1 MKNAQNK
8 KALKSP
14 KWQFESPIPS
24 LMRVVDGL
32 ISYYL
37 IDKYLL
43 LNLCAIML

>member
-1 MKNAQNK
+1 MRKIK

-14 KWQFESPIPS
+14 KWQSESPIPS

-32 ISYYL
+32 INYYL
-37 IDKYLL
+37 ISKYLL